1 MKANDADNTLTFR
14 GLANID
20 TTIDTNSE
28 RSAWIKHYTDQA
40 ALQAWLG
47 TYRTRLQNNNLSKAQ
62 RQQHM
67 NGVNPLYIARNHL
80 AQEAIECA
88 ENGDYTELHNLM
100 QLLAA
105 PYTEQPNQE
114 KYAAAAPAWS
124 HALQISC
131 SS

>member
-1 MKANDADNTLTFR
+1 MQANDADYTLTFR
-14 GLANID
+14 GLAD
-20 TTIDTNSE
+20 IDTNIES
-28 RSAWIKHYTDQA
+28 SALIEHFTDQA
-40 ALQAWLG
+40 GLQAWLS

-62 RQQHM
+62 RQQRM

-105 PYTEQPNQE
+105 PYIEQPNQE